1 MPKDNRKLIRRRLA
15 GAYASS
21 VISISLVLLLVG
33 IASFLIVNAGRVSE
47 FFKENLQIS
56 ILLNPE
62 VTEGMA
68 SSYRAEL
75 DSIPFIHSSRL
86 ITREEG
92 EKDLKEMLG
101 EDFLSVFETSPVPVS
116 VDITLESEYVSP
128 DSLGMVTARLKESP
142 CVDEVV
148 CRQSLVETLNANLTR
163 IALVLGVFILLL
175 LFVSFVLIGNTVRI
189 NVFARRFTIHTM
201 KLVGATRAFI
211 LRPFLRGAVIQG
223 VVAALLASALLA
235 GGIYYLV
242 NALPQISML
251 FSPQA
256 LAMVA
261 VIIFVT
267 SRAICLI
274 STLFSVN
281 KLISMSKDDLYY

>member
-75 DSIPFIHSSRL
+75 DSILFIHSSRL

-267 SRAICLI
+267 SIAICLI